1 MKIKL
6 NETWIPFDS
15 FLPSTSRI
23 MKPIVYLISSLA
35 LGIILYSCYRYLNS
49 CRRSWCMK
57 RDLKKEDGDIQIG
70 IQTPSNDLSSSKP
83 SNLSFEQL
91 LKNSQNFA
99 SHTPFPTQNNL
110 IQNFATTEQLRK
122 EVLTH
127 AITTCPIIPAHIWS
141 FFPKFLDFKK
151 EHGSEIEKQLYRD
164 MTTTQFLDRLLKKR
178 PLMFMTHK
186 DSYLLR
192 NGQKGAGGFDQIGT
206 DQEQKDLC
214 LKDYQSY
221 FEMSLAA
228 FVSLFA
234 PSHFINVGG
243 RFNKGCKDIPGTYES
258 KGIVVGMVGARFER
272 PGLMEYAHMVVTPQQ
287 NTAAT
292 GYGALADPQNPKT
305 IELRLWAELYQQKIG
320 EVYAFPDYEE
330 AKKDQTGRYIPTKGG
345 LLDTVIYKERLRL
358 IIESFLLESND
369 RAKQQGQKAY
379 LHIVG
384 LGLGVWMINPK
395 QTDLMLEVYADV
407 LQKHKFDHISDVNFS
422 WFNGTHTCGGIS
434 NQEIFNSQ
442 GHSIKIHFSKRDPA
456 EKLKGE
462 DEGKLL
468 IAQYAWDANSYP
480 GNEYWISALTAS
492 GDPAAA
498 CCSTIP
504 ELQNPE
510 INPFVQA
517 LSLKVISA

>member
-1 MKIKL
+1 MG
-6 NETWIPFDS
+6 
-15 FLPSTSRI
+15 
-23 MKPIVYLISSLA
+23 LI
-35 LGIILYSCYRYLNS
+35 R
-49 CRRSWCMK
+49 
-57 RDLKKEDGDIQIG
+57 
-70 IQTPSNDLSSSKP
+70 
-83 SNLSFEQL
+83 
-91 LKNSQNFA
+91 
-99 SHTPFPTQNNL
+99 
-110 IQNFATTEQLRK
+110 
-122 EVLTH
+122 
-127 AITTCPIIPAHIWS
+127 
-141 FFPKFLDFKK
+141 FFF
-151 EHGSEIEKQLYRD
+151 SIYY
-164 MTTTQFLDRLLKKR
+164 
-178 PLMFMTHK
+178 LMFMTHQ

-192 NGQKGAGGFDQIGT
+192 NGQKGDGGFEQIGT

-228 FVSLFA
+228 FVSLFV

-243 RFNKGCKDIPGTYES
+243 RFNKGCKAVGGTYES

-287 NTAAT
+287 NTAAN

-305 IELRLWAELYQQKIG
+305 IELRLWAELYHRRVG
-320 EVYAFPDYEE
+320 EVYIFPNYEE
-330 AKKDQTGRYIPTKGG
+330 AKKDQTGRYIPIKGG

-384 LGLGVWMINPK
+384 FGLGDWMIDPK

-422 WFNGTHTCGGIS
+422 WFNGTNTCGGIS
-434 NQEIFNSQ
+434 DQGFFNSQ
-442 GHSIKIHFSKRDPA
+442 GHSIKIHFSKRDPS

-462 DEGKLL
+462 DAGKLL

-517 LSLKVISA
+517 LFLKVIPA